1 MRQVQCDPLPGR
13 AAGVGLRGVGLVLGL
28 LGVLTATEG
37 LGRTGWLV
45 GLTCA
50 AVVNTLLV
58 AALVAH
64 SRDRLGPADRVTLI
78 RAELACGAA
87 ALVAESVIRP
97 GQGSTLAW
105 LAAVGLVLDGVDG
118 RVARRTGTVT
128 PLGARFDM
136 EVDAFL
142 ILVLSTYAAADIGA
156 WVLSIGLASYVLLVA
171 RHLVPW
177 LRRSAPPRYWCKVVA
192 VIQGVVLT
200 AVAAGVLPHALSVC
214 VVLLALA
221 LLVESFGREVLWLW
235 STRCDEPRMPQQA
248 TSRASGEPSDIRRVG

>member
-1 MRQVQCDPLPGR
+1 VRQVQYDPLPG
-13 AAGVGLRGVGLVLGL
+13 AASVGLRGFGLVVGL
-28 LGVLTATEG
+28 LGALAATHG

-50 AVVNTLLV
+50 AVANTLVV

-64 SRDRLGPADRVTLI
+64 SRARLGPADRVTLT
-78 RAELACGAA
+78 RAALACGAA
-87 ALVAESVIRP
+87 ALVTESVTRP
-97 GQGSTLAW
+97 GPSSMLAW
-105 LAAVGLVLDGVDG
+105 LAAVALVLDGVDG

-128 PLGARFDM
+128 ALGARFDM

-142 ILVLSTYAAADIGA
+142 ILVLSVHAAADIGA

-200 AVAAGVLPHALSVC
+200 AVAAGLLPHGLSVF
-214 VVLLALA
+214 VVLVALA

-235 STRCDEPRMPQQA
+235 RTRRDQPRVPQP
-248 TSRASGEPSDIRRVG
+248 TLSRASCEPSDIRPVG